1 MGAVA
6 QQIEY
11 CHRKRLVSRSH
22 RRFTSLLF
30 PTKESLGMLDN
41 SVEMI
46 KNQVTMADICR
57 AYGIE
62 INKKGFA
69 NCPFHNEKT
78 ASFKIYEG
86 ERGFYCFGCGKSG
99 DVIDFV
105 MTFFSLTFQE
115 ALKKIN
121 LDFGLNLFGEQTFEE
136 RRQSHFR
143 QKAKIAERERKKAER
158 EAVNRDYWAAF
169 DEWKR
174 LMENRERY
182 KPKSQDD
189 DLHPLF
195 VEALQKLAHQE
206 FLLDL
211 AEERKR
217 NYA

>member
-1 MGAVA
+1 
-6 QQIEY
+6 
-11 CHRKRLVSRSH
+11 
-22 RRFTSLLF
+22 
-30 PTKESLGMLDN
+30 MLDN

-46 KNQVTMADICR
+46 KNQVTMANICEK
-57 AYGIE
+57 YGIE

-86 ERGFYCFGCGKSG
+86 ERGFHCFGCGKSG

-105 MTFFSLTFQE
+105 MSFFNLNFQE
-115 ALKKIN
+115 ALKKID
-121 LDFGLNLFGEQTFEE
+121 LDFGLNLFGERTFEE
-136 RRQSHFR
+136 RRQAYFR
-143 QKAKIAERERKKAER
+143 QKSIIAERERKKAER

-174 LMENRERY
+174 LTDNRERY